1 MKLPFDRQNPPATD
15 EDIETLK
22 SVSPHELPPVYLA
35 LLKYT
40 NGGEWPISMAPFT
53 FVMFETNVV
62 VGNLTGTD
70 FGEVYPHCVPIG
82 GDGMS
87 EYIALDF
94 SEPGPPRVVAIDAT
108 EEDQSSALYPVT
120 NTLEEFIREIGKE
133 PEVD

>member
-1 MKLPFDRQNPPATD
+1 MKLPFDSQTPPATD
-15 EDIETLK
+15 EEIETLK

-40 NGGEWPISMAPFT
+40 NGGEWPINVAPFV
-53 FVMFETNVV
+53 FVMFDTDTV

-70 FGEVYPHCVPIG
+70 FGEVYPDCVPIG

-94 SEPGPPRVVAIDAT
+94 SEPGPPRIVAIDAT
-108 EEDQSSALYPVT
+108 EEDQSSALYPVK
-120 NTLEEFIREIGKE
+120 NSLEEFIRIIGQE
-133 PEVD
+133 PEDG